1 MKKVF
6 FVSAFLI
13 FLLLCSYIYPVPTDV
28 EKLSGVDYF
37 PTIDKAFNA
46 TKKSIFVVMYYIE
59 YKKDEHDSKVT
70 ILLNNLVK
78 AKERGVNVSVILD
91 RTAVFTKDVVKGKR
105 MSIDGKNM
113 PAFYFLKR
121 YGIDVKFDSVDIYTH
136 GKCVVIDG
144 ETVILGSHNW
154 TKNSLTRSNEYSV
167 LIKSKELAKGLLA
180 DFSEIQ
186 IDYEASN
193 REAEEYAELSEGILL
208 NILNGFV
215 STSNDYCWDV
225 YMYLIGHFVPDIE
238 TEFDYKAVAE
248 YLGITE
254 RDTEKGYREMLAET
268 LKQLYEKYGLL
279 EYTPVWNKNAL
290 VKLKAQEG
298 NKIEI
303 PKKFWYYGW
312 DRRLGLSAQFCYF
325 VNLIEGRQSHRE
337 WTISKKKLIK
347 KYRIGKDAISRG
359 MAELRHWNIVQIV
372 YGIVATGQDYGTR
385 QANRY
390 RLKDLYKIEDFES
403 ELQKLYDKYGK
414 GRVERVRELA
424 KIVFCENNL
433 AEIEEI
439 IRLMDEYSKDEV
451 LAAFNKIAPWD
462 EANPKRSMAYVK
474 GILRR
479 GVMDEE

>member
-13 FLLLCSYIYPVPTDV
+13 LLLFCSYIYPVPADI
-28 EKLSGVDYF
+28 EKLSGPDYF
-37 PTIDKAFNA
+37 PAVDKTINEA
-46 TKKSIFVVMYYIE
+46 KKSIFVVMYYIE
-59 YKKDEHDSKVT
+59 YKKDEPDSKVT
-70 ILLNNLVK
+70 ILLNDLIK
-78 AKERGVNVSVILD
+78 AKERGVSVSVILD

-113 PAFYFLKR
+113 PAIYFLKR

-167 LIKSKELAKGLLA
+167 LIKSKELAEGLLA

-186 IDYEASN
+186 IDYEASD
-193 REAEEYAELSEGILL
+193 REAEEYAELSEDVLL
-208 NILNGFV
+208 KVLNRFV
-215 STSNDYCWDV
+215 STSNDYCWNI

-238 TEFDYKAVAE
+238 TEFDYKEVAE
-248 YLGITE
+248 YLGIVE
-254 RDTEKGYREMLAET
+254 RDKEKGYRETLAET
-268 LKQLYEKYGLL
+268 LRQLYEKYGLL

-303 PKKFWYYGW
+303 PKKFWDYGW
-312 DRRLGLSAQFCYF
+312 DRKLSLSAQFCYF
-325 VNLIEGRQSHRE
+325 VNLIEGGQSHRE
-337 WTISKKKLIK
+337 WTISEKKLIK
-347 KYRIGKDAISRG
+347 KYMVGKDAISRG

-372 YGIVATGQDYGTR
+372 YGIVDTGQDYGTR

-390 RLKDLYKIEDFES
+390 RLKDLYKLEDFEF
-403 ELQKLYDKYGK
+403 ELHKLYDKYGK
-414 GRVERVRELA
+414 DRVEGVRELA

-439 IRLMDEYSKDEV
+439 IQLMDEYGNDKV

-462 EANPKRSMAYVK
+462 EANPKRSMAYVI
-474 GILRR
+474 GILRK
-479 GVMDEE
+479 GGMDEE